1 MANQRDIRR
10 RIKSVQSTQKVTRAM
25 KMEAAARL
33 RKAQE
38 RMMAA
43 RPYAT
48 RMLQV
53 LNSLATRANPEEHPL
68 LETRGAAKLEA
79 IVITADRGLCGAF
92 NTNIVKRAQQFLR
105 DHGGKVLTLHVV
117 GKKGR
122 DYFRRRGVNIVRE
135 HLNVSRKVEYAH
147 AQRIGQDVVERYI
160 SRDLDAIYLIY
171 NEFKSVVQQRLVVEQ
186 LLPIRKLETDVP
198 LATQD
203 YIYEPSAKDLLD
215 KLLPKHVEFQV
226 MRALLESAAAEY
238 GARMSA
244 MDAATK
250 NAGDMIHDLTLTMNR
265 VRQASITREIIE
277 VVSGASSLQAR

>member
-1 MANQRDIRR
+1 
-10 RIKSVQSTQKVTRAM
+10 VQSTQKVTRAM

-38 RMMAA
+38 RMLAA

-53 LNSLATRANPEEHPL
+53 LNSLATRANPEDHPL
-68 LETRGAAKLEA
+68 LETRGAGKLEV

-92 NTNIVKRAQQFLR
+92 NTNIVKRAQQFVR
-105 DHGGKVLTLHVV
+105 DQEGKVLTMHVV

-160 SRDLDAIYLIY
+160 ARDLDAIFLIY

-186 LLPIRKLETDVP
+186 LLPIRQLATDEP

-203 YIYEPSAKDLLD
+203 YIYEPSARDLLD

-277 VVSGASSLQAR
+277 VVSGASSLQGR

>member
-1 MANQRDIRR
+1 MPNQRDIRR
-10 RIKSVQSTQKVTRAM
+10 RIRSVQSTQKVTRAM
-25 KMEAAARL
+25 KLEAAARL

-38 RMMAA
+38 RMMSA

-53 LNSLATRANPEEHPL
+53 LNSLATRANPEDHPL
-68 LETRGAAKLEA
+68 LETRGTARIEA
-79 IVITADRGLCGAF
+79 VVITADRGLCGAF
-92 NTNIVKRAQQFLR
+92 NTNIIKRAQQFLR
-105 DHGGKVLTLHVV
+105 EQEGKVLTLHVV
-117 GKKGR
+117 GRKGR
-122 DYFRRRGVNIVRE
+122 DFFRRRNARIVRE

-147 AQRIGQDVVERYI
+147 AQRIGGDLVERYI
-160 SRDLDAIYLIY
+160 SKELDAVYLIY
-171 NEFKSVVQQRLVVEQ
+171 NEFKSVVQQRLIVEQ
-186 LLPIRKLETDVP
+186 LLPIRKLETDEP

-203 YIYEPSAKDLLD
+203 YIYEPSSRELLD
-215 KLLPKHVEFQV
+215 RLLPKHVEYQV

-250 NAGDMIHDLTLTMNR
+250 NAGDMIHSLTLTMNR

-277 VVSGASSLQAR
+277 VVSGASSLKN